1 MVGFYC
7 MWQHKILVNFHI
19 CKSGTNTRDHSVV
32 VVWNWDSPNDYIWC
46 CIYFCCDVGQRFRV
60 EISSLHYPRS
70 QTTGEKNVYLSSKSF
85 VSFQGVV
92 CWNFFLSIDRLFS
105 LSWESQSALVH
116 SYDILWRRWRAVD
129 KMSVTPRSWR
139 LPCGRERGRS
149 QRWEPL
155 RNKRSVDLILQLLFA
170 VHDNKLFVLY
180 VGFYT
185 QLGQLKKLQ
194 IERDGAVR
202 ALRHHLVSSDTS
214 ELPEEGK
221 QDLLARC

>member
-1 MVGFYC
+1 MVLYLFLLWC
-7 MWQHKILVNFHI
+7 RTKIQSWNIFTPLSKISNNRWEECIPEFKELCFVPG
-19 CKSGTNTRDHSVV
+19 CSV
-32 VVWNWDSPNDYIWC
+32 
-46 CIYFCCDVGQRFRV
+46 
-60 EISSLHYPRS
+60 L
-70 QTTGEKNVYLSSKSF
+70 K
-85 VSFQGVV
+85 
-92 CWNFFLSIDRLFS
+92 FFLSIDRLFS

-129 KMSVTPRSWR
+129 KMSITLRSWR
-139 LPCGRERGRS
+139 LPCGRERRRS

-155 RNKRSVDLILQLLFA
+155 RNRRSVDPILQLLFA